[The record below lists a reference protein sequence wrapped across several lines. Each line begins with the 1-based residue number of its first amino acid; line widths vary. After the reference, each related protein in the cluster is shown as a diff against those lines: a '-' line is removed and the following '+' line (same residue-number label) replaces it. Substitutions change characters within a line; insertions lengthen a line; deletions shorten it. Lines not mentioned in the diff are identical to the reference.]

1 MLSGKY
7 IDGARPEGARF
18 SRYLGMEGRQAE
30 MGRRFVNE
38 RSLES
43 TARYAAI
50 AREAGL
56 DPVTMAVAW
65 SKQHDFVASTIVGV
79 SCFDQLAPILAA
91 ADVVL
96 DEDTLKAINRVSR
109 EIPYPMG

>member
-1 MLSGKY
+1 MRISDWSSDVCSSDL
-7 IDGARPEGARF
+7 
-18 SRYLGMEGRQAE
+18 E

-79 SCFDQLAPILAA
+79 SCFDQLDPILAA
-91 ADVVL
+91 ADLVL
-96 DEDTLKAINRVSR
+96 DDDTIKAINKVSR